1 MTALMSSYG
10 RLPISIS
17 HGAGAWLEDT
27 EGRRYLDAL
36 GGIAV
41 IAVGHCNERV
51 SNAIADQARTLIHTS
66 NLYGIPLQEQLGA
79 ELCDLAAMDKVF
91 FCNSGA
97 EANEAAIKI
106 ARLHGHKRG
115 ITNPTVIVMDN
126 AFHGRTLATLT
137 ATGNAKIQ
145 QGFEPLVSGFTRA
158 PFSDLEALEKIGAE
172 NDNIVG
178 VMLEP
183 IQGEGGIRPASQ
195 GYLTGLRQLCDQHN
209 WLMITDEIQCGMGRT
224 GKWFAS
230 QHENIVPDIIT
241 VAKALG
247 NGMPIGACMARGDA
261 AELIQ
266 PGSHGTTFGGNPL
279 ACRAGLAVIEEIKER
294 NLLERVTVI
303 GNTIREG
310 LKQSVGNIQGVV
322 SIRGDG
328 LMIGIELDRDCPE
341 MVGLALDAGLLINVT
356 AGNVIRLL
364 PPYTLTDEDVRLL
377 IDRLTGC
384 ITAFLITHE
393 SQGKTA

>member
-195 GYLTGLRQLCDQHN
+195 GYLAGLRQLCDQHN

-384 ITAFLITHE
+384 ITAFLNTQE

>member
-1 MTALMSSYG
+1 
-10 RLPISIS
+10 
-17 HGAGAWLEDT
+17 
-27 EGRRYLDAL
+27 
-36 GGIAV
+36 
-41 IAVGHCNERV
+41 
-51 SNAIADQARTLIHTS
+51 
-66 NLYGIPLQEQLGA
+66 LGA

-195 GYLTGLRQLCDQHN
+195 GYLAGLRQLCDQHN

-310 LKQSVGNIQGVV
+310 LKQSVGSIQGVV

-384 ITAFLITHE
+384 ITAFLNTQE

>member
-41 IAVGHCNERV
+41 IALGHCNDRV
-51 SNAIADQARTLIHTS
+51 SSAIAEQAHTVLHTS
-66 NLYGIPLQEQLGA
+66 NLYGIPLQETLGTT
-79 ELCDLAAMDKVF
+79 LCEIAHMDKVF

-145 QGFEPLVSGFTRA
+145 AGFEPLVSGFTRA
-158 PFSDLEALEKIGAE
+158 PFSDLEALERIAAE
-172 NDNIVG
+172 NKDIVG
-178 VMLEP
+178 VMVEP

-195 GYLTGLRQLCDQHN
+195 GYLAGLRQLCDQHE

-230 QHENIVPDIIT
+230 QHENIVPDVIT

-247 NGMPIGACMARGDA
+247 NGMPIGACMAKGHA

-279 ACRAGLAVIEEIKER
+279 ACRAGLAVIEEIRER
-294 NLLERVTVI
+294 NLLPRVTEL
-303 GNTIREG
+303 GAMIREG
-310 LKQSVGNIQGVV
+310 LKSTVGHLPSVVGV
-322 SIRGDG
+322 RGEG
-328 LMIGIELDRDCPE
+328 LMIGIELDKNCTE
-341 MVGLALDAGLLINVT
+341 IVNIALDAGLLVNVT

-364 PPYTLTDEDVRLL
+364 PPYTLTDEEAQLI
-377 IDRLTGC
+377 IDRLSGC
-384 ITAFLITHE
+384 ITTFFNQHA
-393 SQGKTA
+393 QGKTA